1 MKYRTDLALECVQMY
16 DEDRKKKT
24 NAEAGTDSE
33 HKTSSEKSKGSLSD
47 IPGVKCIEEE
57 IDGDIKVT
65 RIEITDE
72 TGEALLGKKRGSYI
86 TLEIDGIIDGKE
98 GIKERAARALAD
110 ELKNFIKFHYHL
122 KALVIG
128 LGNEK
133 VTPDALGPYAV
144 SKMKITRH
152 LFLMYECDGDPEM
165 ANVSSFIPGVMG
177 TTGIETADLIKK
189 AVEVVD
195 PEVVIIVD
203 SLAARDISRVNTTVQ
218 INDTGIN
225 PGSGMGNSRREI
237 SEATVGKRVISIG
250 VPTVIDAN
258 TLVLDAHSGFNEAE
272 DKIEDYI
279 AQNPQELVVTSTD
292 IDLVIKDFSDIIANG
307 VNITLHPGIYI

>member
-1 MKYRTDLALECVQMY
+1 
-16 DEDRKKKT
+16 
-24 NAEAGTDSE
+24 
-33 HKTSSEKSKGSLSD
+33 
-47 IPGVKCIEEE
+47 
-57 IDGDIKVT
+57 
-65 RIEITDE
+65 
-72 TGEALLGKKRGSYI
+72 
-86 TLEIDGIIDGKE
+86 
-98 GIKERAARALAD
+98 
-110 ELKNFIKFHYHL
+110 
-122 KALVIG
+122 
-128 LGNEK
+128 
-133 VTPDALGPYAV
+133 
-144 SKMKITRH
+144 
-152 LFLMYECDGDPEM
+152 
-165 ANVSSFIPGVMG
+165 MG

-258 TLVLDAHSGFNEAE
+258 TLVLDALSGFNEAE